1 MIWVPSPEPQLSSYG
16 TSPTEHSPEPNRI
29 LVEQH
34 SPEPNRVLDG
44 QHTPDSGG
52 KTDEEVHNA
61 TSLDSE
67 DLSRDIG
74 PVEVVLPDLNAS
86 LDHPPDLSGDSL
98 EETEQA
104 VEGLVPGREPQV
116 ECDGEQAASV
126 EVVASTAE
134 EGDDSRGKPPDSQEE
149 PFVLAGDAPHKHEVS
164 EESGEPAPAMDEG
177 REKEGEGFE
186 QTDEK
191 KDGKDESELLPQ
203 YEEDEEDEDR

>member
-1 MIWVPSPEPQLSSYG
+1 MSSYG
-16 TSPTEHSPEPNRI
+16 TSPTEHSPEPSRI
-29 LVEQH
+29 LDE
-34 SPEPNRVLDG
+34 

-67 DLSRDIG
+67 DLSRDTG
-74 PVEVVLPDLNAS
+74 PVEVVLPDLNASSDLNTS

-98 EETEQA
+98 EETQQA
-104 VEGLVPGREPQV
+104 VEGLVPGREPQE

-134 EGDDSRGKPPDSQEE
+134 ERDDSRGKPPDSQEE
-149 PFVLAGDAPHKHEVS
+149 PFVLAGDATHKHEVS
-164 EESGEPAPAMDEG
+164 EESGEPAPAMEEG
-177 REKEGEGFE
+177 REKEGEDFE

-191 KDGKDESELLPQ
+191 KDRKDESELLPQ
-203 YEEDEEDEDR
+203 YEEDEEDEKENR

>member
-1 MIWVPSPEPQLSSYG
+1 MSSYG
-16 TSPTEHSPEPNRI
+16 TSPTEHSPEPSRI
-29 LVEQH
+29 LDE
-34 SPEPNRVLDG
+34 

-67 DLSRDIG
+67 DLSRDTG
-74 PVEVVLPDLNAS
+74 PVEVVLPDLNASSDLNTS

-98 EETEQA
+98 EETQQA
-104 VEGLVPGREPQV
+104 VEGLVPGREPQE

-134 EGDDSRGKPPDSQEE
+134 ERDDSRGKPPDSQEE
-149 PFVLAGDAPHKHEVS
+149 PFVLAGDATHKHEVS
-164 EESGEPAPAMDEG
+164 EESGEPAPAMEEG
-177 REKEGEGFE
+177 REKEGEDFG

-203 YEEDEEDEDR
+203 YEEDEEDEKENR